1 MNFCLP
7 PKQLKHADY
16 LVHFQLL
23 HRDIHNLEI
32 LANEDL
38 DFVRRKKTKET
49 ALSSFK
55 QYNENSQQSLS
66 KEELIVLTNLSKN
79 KDIVIQRSDKGN
91 SVVTVDK
98 DTYIKRMEN
107 LRVKENLKKLL
118 GKITLF

>member
-1 MNFCLP
+1 MW
-7 PKQLKHADY
+7 K
-16 LVHFQLL
+16 
-23 HRDIHNLEI
+23 
-32 LANEDL
+32 
-38 DFVRRKKTKET
+38 KKTKET

-66 KEELIVLTNLSKN
+66 KEELIVLTNLSRN

>member
-1 MNFCLP
+1 MNFFLP

-16 LVHFQLL
+16 LAHFQLF

-38 DFVRRKKTKET
+38 DFVKKKTKET

-55 QYNENSQQSLS
+55 QYNENSQQCLS

>member
-1 MNFCLP
+1 MW
-7 PKQLKHADY
+7 K
-16 LVHFQLL
+16 
-23 HRDIHNLEI
+23 
-32 LANEDL
+32 
-38 DFVRRKKTKET
+38 KKTKET

>member
-7 PKQLKHADY
+7 PKQLNHSDY
-16 LVHFQLL
+16 LVHFQLF

-38 DFVRRKKTKET
+38 DFVKKNPKET

-66 KEELIVLTNLSKN
+66 KEELIVLTNLSRN

>member
-1 MNFCLP
+1 MW
-7 PKQLKHADY
+7 
-16 LVHFQLL
+16 
-23 HRDIHNLEI
+23 
-32 LANEDL
+32 
-38 DFVRRKKTKET
+38 RKKTKET

>member
-1 MNFCLP
+1 MF
-7 PKQLKHADY
+7 
-16 LVHFQLL
+16 

-38 DFVRRKKTKET
+38 DFVKKNPKET

-66 KEELIVLTNLSKN
+66 KEELIVLTNLSRN